1 MVWCHA
7 RTLNNKKETRMK
19 IRINGLKVRAFKGVD
34 KKGRGYEFITLWGRD
49 DKDNPVRVIF
59 NNAKLYGTITSV
71 PGLTA
76 LDCVEVVASTT
87 REHKFTGR
95 DGSVVSVIETTDPMP
110 TGIGKSAF
118 PATEKWPEW
127 GDLMKAASAS
137 ESADAPAAEDS
148 EAEF

>member
-1 MVWCHA
+1 
-7 RTLNNKKETRMK
+7 MK

-76 LDCVEVVASTT
+76 LDCVEVEASAP

-95 DGSVVSVIETTDPMP
+95 DGLSVTVSEVTDPMP

-118 PATEKWPEW
+118 PATEKWPDW
-127 GDLMKAASAS
+127 KTLMA
-137 ESADAPAAEDS
+137 EAPAPATGSGADSEADS

>member
-1 MVWCHA
+1 
-7 RTLNNKKETRMK
+7 MK

-59 NNAKLYGTITSV
+59 NDKKLYGTITSV

-76 LDCVEVVASTT
+76 LDCVEVEASAP

-110 TGIGKSAF
+110 TGIERSTF
-118 PATEKWPEW
+118 PTKYPWPTW
-127 GDLMKAASAS
+127 GDLMTEAAAPA
-137 ESADAPAAEDS
+137 SADAPAAAEA

>member
-1 MVWCHA
+1 
-7 RTLNNKKETRMK
+7 MK

-49 DKDNPVRVIF
+49 DKDKPVRVIF
-59 NNAKLYGTITSV
+59 NNEKLYGAITSV

-76 LDCVEVVASTT
+76 LDCVEVEAPG
-87 REHKFTGR
+87 HKDHTFTGR
-95 DGSVVSVIETTDPMP
+95 DGLSVTVSEVTDPMP

-118 PATEKWPEW
+118 PATEKWPDWET
-127 GDLMKAASAS
+127 LMAEAPEPATGSGADS
-137 ESADAPAAEDS
+137 EADS

>member
-1 MVWCHA
+1 
-7 RTLNNKKETRMK
+7 MK

-76 LDCVEVVASTT
+76 LDCVEVEASAP
-87 REHKFTGR
+87 REHKFAGR
-95 DGSVVSVIETTDPMP
+95 DGKTVTVIEVTDPMP

-137 ESADAPAAEDS
+137 ESTDATAAGSDS

>member
-1 MVWCHA
+1 
-7 RTLNNKKETRMK
+7 MK

-59 NNAKLYGTITSV
+59 NNAKLYGAITSV

-76 LDCVEVVASTT
+76 LDCVEVEAPG
-87 REHKFTGR
+87 HKDHTFTGR
-95 DGSVVSVIETTDPMP
+95 DGLSVTVSEVTDPMP
-110 TGIGKSAF
+110 TGIEKSAF
-118 PATEKWPEW
+118 PATEKWPDWET
-127 GDLMKAASAS
+127 LMAEVAAPA
-137 ESADAPAAEDS
+137 SADAPAAAEA

>member
-1 MVWCHA
+1 
-7 RTLNNKKETRMK
+7 MK

-76 LDCVEVVASTT
+76 LDCVEVEASAP

-95 DGSVVSVIETTDPMP
+95 DGKTVTTVEVTDPMP
-110 TGIGKSAF
+110 TGIERSTF
-118 PATEKWPEW
+118 PTTEKWPEW
-127 GDLMKAASAS
+127 TILMEVAGAST
-137 ESADAPAAEDS
+137 DAPATGSGAEES
-148 EAEF
+148 EAGL